1 MSRNSSKFNLTGN
14 PSPNAKNAWGTP
26 TGTARLSKKGR
37 YPLGFSRQPMKNI
50 YRKPIFCEFRE
61 FFFKNILEDKSF
73 CENFPESKNFHG
85 NHLEDKKIKENF
97 LENKNFRVNFLESKN
112 FHGNHL
118 EDKKFK
124 EIFYKFFRKRNLAN
138 FSENLSFLA

>member
-50 YRKPIFCEFRE
+50 SRKPNFLRISGIFFSQKYPRRQK
-61 FFFKNILEDKSF
+61 FLWKFSRKQKLSRKSPRRQKIQRKF
-73 CENFPESKNFHG
+73 SRKWNFWV
-85 NHLEDKKIKENF
+85 NF
-97 LENKNFRVNFLESKN
+97 LENENFRITFLEN
-112 FHGNHL
+112 
-118 EDKKFK
+118 
-124 EIFYKFFRKRNLAN
+124 
-138 FSENLSFLA
+138 ENLCVNVLENENFA